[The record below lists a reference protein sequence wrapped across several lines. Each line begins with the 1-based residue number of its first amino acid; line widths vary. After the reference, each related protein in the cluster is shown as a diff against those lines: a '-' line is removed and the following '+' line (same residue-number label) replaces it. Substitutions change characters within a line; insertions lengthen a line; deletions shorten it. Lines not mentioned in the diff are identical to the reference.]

1 MMKNNIF
8 NLEYQYQLYLTRTK
22 LKETLMGPAQKK
34 ETRQAFMAACGQM
47 LLLLRDEVSDM
58 EEEQAAEIFQDMLQ
72 QVHDYFMKA
81 ANKSN

>member
-1 MMKNNIF
+1 MKNSIF
-8 NLEYQYQLYLTRTK
+8 DLEYQYQLYLSRTK
-22 LKETLMGPAQKK
+22 LKETLMGPGQKK

-47 LLLLRDEVSDM
+47 LLLLRDEISEM

-72 QVHDYFMKA
+72 QVTEYFMKA